1 MTIAGTKEKAIIF
14 IDGSN
19 FYHGMKAKRLSSIE
33 LDYEKFSR
41 KLVLTRQWIQ
51 TRYYVGQVKQEG
63 DVTDYQKQQKFLHR
77 LNSFILAKCRWR
89 FYPCNKKST

>member
-63 DVTDYQKQQKFLHR
+63 DVTAYQKQQKFLHR
-77 LNSFILAKCRWR
+77 LKSFILAKCRWR
-89 FYPCNKKST
+89 FYPRNKKST